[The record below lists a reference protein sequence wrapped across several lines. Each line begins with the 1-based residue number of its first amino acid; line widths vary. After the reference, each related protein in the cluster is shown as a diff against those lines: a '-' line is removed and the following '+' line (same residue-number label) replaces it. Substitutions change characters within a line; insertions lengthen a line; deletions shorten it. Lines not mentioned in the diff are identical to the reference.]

1 MSEYEL
7 IELALQ
13 NAGYDC
19 APTERNLINCF
30 MDYVDTGAWGNL
42 DEEEVNDLTVI
53 EMCNA
58 LIRL

>member
-1 MSEYEL
+1 MTEYEL
-7 IELALQ
+7 IKRALQ

-19 APTERNLINCF
+19 TPNESNLIQCF
-30 MDYVDTGAWGNL
+30 MDYLDTGAWGNL
-42 DEEEVNDLTVI
+42 DEEEVNELTVI